1 MVPVQEAD
9 DSRLF
14 EHLNILRLFQDKY
27 DTSPSSMSY
36 ISFKGSFGSAPR
48 LKRHLVR
55 GYLQAYH
62 R

>member
-14 EHLNILRLFQDKY
+14 KHINILRLFQSKY

-36 ISFKGSFGSAPR
+36 ISFKGSFGSA
-48 LKRHLVR
+48 LI
-55 GYLQAYH
+55 
-62 R
+62 